1 MGTATLAPQPWR
13 CVIEKRVAI
22 VTGASRGIG
31 RAIAKRLAAEG
42 RHVVAVARNAE
53 QLASLV
59 AEITAAGGS
68 AEHRTCD
75 LADGPA
81 VQAMVEEV
89 SEKLGRLDI
98 LVNNAGITRDG
109 LLMRMS
115 DQDFDDV
122 LNVNLRSVFIACR
135 AAARPMV
142 RGKFGRIVNIGSV
155 SGVEG
160 NKGQANYA
168 AAKAGLIG
176 LTKSVGKELGRKG
189 ITANVV
195 APGFVETDMTAFLGP
210 DDRKQVCEHIVVGRL
225 GIPEDIAAAVAY
237 LSADDAGYVT
247 GQVLVVDG
255 GLPM

>member
-1 MGTATLAPQPWR
+1 MD
-13 CVIEKRVAI
+13 KRVAI

-31 RAIAKRLAAEG
+31 RGIAKRLAKDG

-53 QLASLV
+53 QLQSLE

-68 AEHRTCD
+68 CEFRTCD
-75 LADGPA
+75 LADGLA
-81 VQAMVEEV
+81 VQRMVEEV
-89 SEKLGRLDI
+89 SEKHGRLDI
-98 LVNNAGITRDG
+98 LVNNAGITKDG
-109 LLMRMS
+109 LIMRMS
-115 DQDFDDV
+115 DADFDEV
-122 LNVNLRSVFIACR
+122 INVNLRSVFIACR
-135 AAARPMV
+135 AASRPML
-142 RGKFGRIVNIGSV
+142 RGKFGRVVNIGSV

-168 AAKAGLIG
+168 SAKAGVIG
-176 LTKSVGKELGRKG
+176 LTKSIAKELGAKG

-210 DDRKQVCEHIVVGRL
+210 DDKKKVAEHITVGRL

-237 LSADDAGYVT
+237 LTADDAGYIT

>member
-1 MGTATLAPQPWR
+1 
-13 CVIEKRVAI
+13 
-22 VTGASRGIG
+22 
-31 RAIAKRLAAEG
+31 LAADG

-53 QLASLV
+53 QLASL
-59 AEITAAGGS
+59 ADEIKSAGGS
-68 AEHRTCD
+68 AEFRVCD
-75 LADGPA
+75 MADGAA

-89 SEKLGRLDI
+89 AETLGRLDI

-115 DQDFDDV
+115 DADFDDV
-122 LNVNLRSVFIACR
+122 INVNLRSVFIACR
-135 AAARPMV
+135 AAARPMI
-142 RGKFGRIVNIGSV
+142 RGKFGRVVNIGSV

-176 LTKSVGKELGRKG
+176 LSKSVAKELGRKG
-189 ITANVV
+189 VTANVV

-210 DDRKQVCEHIVVGRL
+210 DDKKQVCEHIVVGRL
-225 GIPEDIAAAVAY
+225 GVPEDIAAAVGY
-237 LSADDAGYVT
+237 LAADDAGYIT

>member
-1 MGTATLAPQPWR
+1 MD
-13 CVIEKRVAI
+13 KRVAI

-31 RAIAKRLAAEG
+31 RGIAKRLAKDG

-53 QLASLV
+53 QLQSLE
-59 AEITAAGGS
+59 AEIVAAGGS
-68 AEHRTCD
+68 CEHRTCD
-75 LADGPA
+75 IADGLA
-81 VQAMVEEV
+81 VQRRVEEV
-89 SEKLGRLDI
+89 SEKHGRLDI
-98 LVNNAGITRDG
+98 LVNNAGITKDG
-109 LLMRMS
+109 LIMRMS
-115 DQDFDDV
+115 DADFDEV
-122 LNVNLRSVFIACR
+122 INVNLRSVFIACR
-135 AAARPMV
+135 AASRPML
-142 RGKFGRIVNIGSV
+142 RGKFGRVVNIGSV

-168 AAKAGLIG
+168 SAKAGVIG
-176 LTKSVGKELGRKG
+176 LTKSIAKELGAKG

-210 DDRKQVCEHIVVGRL
+210 DDKKKVAEHITVGRL

-237 LSADDAGYVT
+237 LTADDAGYIT

>member
-1 MGTATLAPQPWR
+1 M
-13 CVIEKRVAI
+13 
-22 VTGASRGIG
+22 
-31 RAIAKRLAAEG
+31 AADG

-53 QLASLV
+53 QLASL
-59 AEITAAGGS
+59 ADEIKSAGGS
-68 AEHRTCD
+68 AEFRVCD
-75 LADGPA
+75 MADGAA

-89 SEKLGRLDI
+89 AETLGRLDI

-115 DQDFDDV
+115 DADFDDV
-122 LNVNLRSVFIACR
+122 INVNLRSVFIACR
-135 AAARPMV
+135 AAARPMI
-142 RGKFGRIVNIGSV
+142 RGKFGRVVNIGSV

-176 LTKSVGKELGRKG
+176 LSKSVAKELGRKG
-189 ITANVV
+189 VTANVV

-210 DDRKQVCEHIVVGRL
+210 DDKKQVCEHIVVGRL
-225 GIPEDIAAAVAY
+225 GVPEDIAAAVGY
-237 LSADDAGYVT
+237 LAADDAGYIT

>member
-1 MGTATLAPQPWR
+1 MD
-13 CVIEKRVAI
+13 KRVAI

-31 RAIAKRLAAEG
+31 RAIAKRLARDG

-53 QLASLV
+53 QLRSLE
-59 AEITAAGGS
+59 AEIAAEGGS
-68 AEHRTCD
+68 CEHRTFD
-75 LADGPA
+75 MADGPA
-81 VQAMVEEV
+81 VQRMVEEV
-89 SEKLGRLDI
+89 TEKHGRLDV
-98 LVNNAGITRDG
+98 LVNNAGITKDG

-115 DQDFDDV
+115 DDDFDV
-122 LNVNLRSVFIACR
+122 VMNVNLRSVFIACR
-135 AAARPMV
+135 AAARPMI

-176 LTKSVGKELGRKG
+176 LSKSVAKELGSKG
-189 ITANVV
+189 VTANVV

-210 DDRKQVCEHIVVGRL
+210 DDKKKVSEHITVGRL
-225 GIPEDIAAAVAY
+225 GVPEDIAAAVSY
-237 LSADDAGYVT
+237 LTSDDAGYIT

>member
-1 MGTATLAPQPWR
+1 M
-13 CVIEKRVAI
+13 EKRVAI

-31 RAIAKRLAAEG
+31 RAIAKRLAKDG
-42 RHVVAVARNAE
+42 RHVVAVARNKE
-53 QLASLV
+53 QLDALA
-59 AEITAAGGS
+59 AEIAAEGGS
-68 AEHRTCD
+68 CEARTCD
-75 LADGPA
+75 MSDGQA
-81 VQAMVEEV
+81 VQRMVEEV
-89 SEKLGRLDI
+89 TEKHGRLDI
-98 LVNNAGITRDG
+98 LVNNAGITKDG

-122 LNVNLRSVFIACR
+122 MNVNLRSVFIACR
-135 AAARPMV
+135 AAARPMI

-160 NKGQANYA
+160 NKGQANYS

-176 LTKSVGKELGRKG
+176 LSKSVAKELGSKG
-189 ITANVV
+189 VTANVV

-210 DDRKQVCEHIVVGRL
+210 EDKKKVSEHITVGRL
-225 GIPEDIAAAVAY
+225 GVPEDIAAAVGY
-237 LSADDAGYVT
+237 LAADDAGYIT

>member
-1 MGTATLAPQPWR
+1 MD
-13 CVIEKRVAI
+13 KRVAI

-31 RAIAKRLAAEG
+31 RGIAKRLAKDG

-53 QLASLV
+53 QLQSLE

-68 AEHRTCD
+68 CEFRTCD
-75 LADGPA
+75 LADGLA
-81 VQAMVEEV
+81 VQRMVEEV
-89 SEKLGRLDI
+89 SEKHGRLDI
-98 LVNNAGITRDG
+98 LVNNAGITKDG

-115 DQDFDDV
+115 DADFDEV
-122 LNVNLRSVFIACR
+122 INVNLRSVFIACR
-135 AAARPMV
+135 AASRPML
-142 RGKFGRIVNIGSV
+142 RGKFGRVVNIGSV
-155 SGVEG
+155 SGVAG

-168 AAKAGLIG
+168 SAKAGVIG
-176 LTKSVGKELGRKG
+176 LTKSIAKELGAKG

-195 APGFVETDMTAFLGP
+195 APGFVETYMTAFLGP
-210 DDRKQVCEHIVVGRL
+210 DDKKKVAEHITVGRL

-237 LSADDAGYVT
+237 LTADDAGYIT

>member
-1 MGTATLAPQPWR
+1 MD
-13 CVIEKRVAI
+13 KRVAI

-31 RAIAKRLAAEG
+31 RGIAKRLAKDG

-53 QLASLV
+53 QLQSLE
-59 AEITAAGGS
+59 AEIIAAGGS
-68 AEHRTCD
+68 CEHRTCD
-75 LADGPA
+75 IADGLA
-81 VQAMVEEV
+81 VQRMVEEV
-89 SEKLGRLDI
+89 SEKHGRLDI
-98 LVNNAGITRDG
+98 LVNNAGITKDG

-115 DQDFDDV
+115 DADFDEV
-122 LNVNLRSVFIACR
+122 INVNLRSVFIACR
-135 AAARPMV
+135 AASRPML
-142 RGKFGRIVNIGSV
+142 RGKFGRVVNIGSV

-168 AAKAGLIG
+168 SAKAGVIG
-176 LTKSVGKELGRKG
+176 LTKSIAKELGAKG

-195 APGFVETDMTAFLGP
+195 APGVVETDMTAFLGP
-210 DDRKQVCEHIVVGRL
+210 DDKKKVAEHITVGRL

-237 LSADDAGYVT
+237 LTADDAGYIT

>member
-1 MGTATLAPQPWR
+1 MD
-13 CVIEKRVAI
+13 KRVAI

-31 RAIAKRLAAEG
+31 RGIAKRLAKDG

-53 QLASLV
+53 QLQSLE
-59 AEITAAGGS
+59 AEIIAAGGS
-68 AEHRTCD
+68 CEHRTCD
-75 LADGPA
+75 IADGLA
-81 VQAMVEEV
+81 VQRMVEEV
-89 SEKLGRLDI
+89 SEKHGRLDI
-98 LVNNAGITRDG
+98 LVNNAGITKDG

-115 DQDFDDV
+115 DADFDEV
-122 LNVNLRSVFIACR
+122 INVNLRSVFIACR
-135 AAARPMV
+135 AASRPML
-142 RGKFGRIVNIGSV
+142 RGKFGRVVNIGSV

-168 AAKAGLIG
+168 SAKAGVIG
-176 LTKSVGKELGRKG
+176 LTKSMAKELGAKG

-210 DDRKQVCEHIVVGRL
+210 DDKKKVAEHITVGRL

-237 LSADDAGYVT
+237 LTADDAGYIT

>member
-1 MGTATLAPQPWR
+1 MD
-13 CVIEKRVAI
+13 KRVAI

-31 RAIAKRLAAEG
+31 RGIAKRLAKDG

-53 QLASLV
+53 QLQSLE
-59 AEITAAGGS
+59 AEIIAAGGTC
-68 AEHRTCD
+68 EHRTCD
-75 LADGPA
+75 IADGLA
-81 VQAMVEEV
+81 VQRMVEEV
-89 SEKLGRLDI
+89 SEKHGRLDI
-98 LVNNAGITRDG
+98 LVNNAGITKDG
-109 LLMRMS
+109 LIMRMS
-115 DQDFDDV
+115 DADFDEV
-122 LNVNLRSVFIACR
+122 INVNLRSVFIACR
-135 AAARPMV
+135 AASRPML
-142 RGKFGRIVNIGSV
+142 RGKFGRVVNIGSV

-168 AAKAGLIG
+168 SAKAGVIG
-176 LTKSVGKELGRKG
+176 LTKSIAKELGAKG

-210 DDRKQVCEHIVVGRL
+210 DDKKKVAEHITVGRL

-237 LSADDAGYVT
+237 LTADDAGYIT

>member
-1 MGTATLAPQPWR
+1 MD
-13 CVIEKRVAI
+13 KRVAI

-31 RAIAKRLAAEG
+31 RGIAKRLAKDG

-53 QLASLV
+53 QLQSLE
-59 AEITAAGGS
+59 AEIVAAGGS
-68 AEHRTCD
+68 CEHRTCD
-75 LADGPA
+75 IADGLA
-81 VQAMVEEV
+81 VQRMVEEV
-89 SEKLGRLDI
+89 SEKHGRLDI
-98 LVNNAGITRDG
+98 LVNNAGITKDG
-109 LLMRMS
+109 LIMRMS
-115 DQDFDDV
+115 DADFDEV
-122 LNVNLRSVFIACR
+122 INVNLRSVFIACR
-135 AAARPMV
+135 AASRPML
-142 RGKFGRIVNIGSV
+142 RGKFGRVVNIGSV

-168 AAKAGLIG
+168 SAKAGVIG
-176 LTKSVGKELGRKG
+176 LTKSIAKELGAKG

-210 DDRKQVCEHIVVGRL
+210 DDKKKVAEHITVGRL

-237 LSADDAGYVT
+237 LTADDAGYIT

>member
-1 MGTATLAPQPWR
+1 MD
-13 CVIEKRVAI
+13 KRVAI

-31 RAIAKRLAAEG
+31 RGIAKRLAKDG

-53 QLASLV
+53 QLQSLE
-59 AEITAAGGS
+59 AEIISAGGS
-68 AEHRTCD
+68 CEHRTCD
-75 LADGPA
+75 IADGLA
-81 VQAMVEEV
+81 VQRMVEEV
-89 SEKLGRLDI
+89 SEKHGRLDI
-98 LVNNAGITRDG
+98 LVNNAGITKDG
-109 LLMRMS
+109 LIMRMS
-115 DQDFDDV
+115 DADFDEV
-122 LNVNLRSVFIACR
+122 INVNLRSVFIACR
-135 AAARPMV
+135 AASRPML
-142 RGKFGRIVNIGSV
+142 RGKFGRVVNIGSV

-168 AAKAGLIG
+168 SAKAGVIG
-176 LTKSVGKELGRKG
+176 LTKSIAKELGAKG

-210 DDRKQVCEHIVVGRL
+210 DDKKKVAEHITVGRL

-237 LSADDAGYVT
+237 LTADDAGYIT

>member
-1 MGTATLAPQPWR
+1 MD
-13 CVIEKRVAI
+13 KRVAI

-31 RAIAKRLAAEG
+31 RGIAKRLAKDG

-53 QLASLV
+53 QLQSLE
-59 AEITAAGGS
+59 AEIIAAGGS
-68 AEHRTCD
+68 CEHRTC
-75 LADGPA
+75 
-81 VQAMVEEV
+81 
-89 SEKLGRLDI
+89 DI
-98 LVNNAGITRDG
+98 LVNNAGITKDG
-109 LLMRMS
+109 LIMRRS
-115 DQDFDDV
+115 DADFDEV
-122 LNVNLRSVFIACR
+122 INVNLRSVFIACR
-135 AAARPMV
+135 AASRPML
-142 RGKFGRIVNIGSV
+142 RGKFGRVVNIGSV

-168 AAKAGLIG
+168 SAKAGVIG
-176 LTKSVGKELGRKG
+176 LTKSIAKELGAKG

-210 DDRKQVCEHIVVGRL
+210 DDKKKVAEHITVGRL

-237 LSADDAGYVT
+237 LTADDAGYIT

>member
-1 MGTATLAPQPWR
+1 MD
-13 CVIEKRVAI
+13 KRVAI

-31 RAIAKRLAAEG
+31 RGIAKRLAKDG

-53 QLASLV
+53 QLQSLE

-68 AEHRTCD
+68 CEFRTCD
-75 LADGPA
+75 LADGLA
-81 VQAMVEEV
+81 VQRMVEEV
-89 SEKLGRLDI
+89 SETHGRLDI
-98 LVNNAGITRDG
+98 LVNNAGITKDG

-115 DQDFDDV
+115 DADFDEV
-122 LNVNLRSVFIACR
+122 INVNLRSVFIACR
-135 AAARPMV
+135 AASRPML
-142 RGKFGRIVNIGSV
+142 RGKFGRVVNIGSV
-155 SGVEG
+155 SGVAG

-168 AAKAGLIG
+168 SAKAGVIG
-176 LTKSVGKELGRKG
+176 LTKSIAKELGAKG

-210 DDRKQVCEHIVVGRL
+210 DDKKKVAEHITVGRL

-237 LSADDAGYVT
+237 LTADDAGYIT